1 MSQIDTADF
10 RKGTWIEVDGEPWV
24 VLDVSKHAPTARGGK
39 TLVQVKLRNLL
50 DQRLSNKSFK
60 SGEMFQI
67 PDLRRRVVSFLY
79 KAGENFA
86 FMDKDS
92 YDQFE
97 LALEQMGGNEVYL
110 FDGLEL
116 EAIYY
121 NDKLVG
127 VEPPQ
132 YVEMEVVSVE
142 PGTRGDTS
150 GKVTTPATTAS
161 GLVLPVPL
169 FIKRGDRIRI
179 NTRTGEFQDRIR

>member
-24 VLDVSKHAPTARGGK
+24 VLDVNKHAPTARGGK

-60 SGEMFQI
+60 SGEMFQT

-86 FMDKDS
+86 FMDKES

-97 LALEQMGGNEVYL
+97 LSLDQMGGNEAYL
-110 FDGLEL
+110 YDGLEL
-116 EAIYY
+116 DAIYY

-161 GLVLPVPL
+161 GLILPVPL

>member
-24 VLDVSKHAPTARGGK
+24 VLDVNKHAPTARGGK

-60 SGEMFQI
+60 SGEMFQT

-86 FMDKDS
+86 FMDKES

-97 LALEQMGGNEVYL
+97 LSLDQMGGNEAYL
-110 FDGLEL
+110 YDGLEL
-116 EAIYY
+116 DAIYY

-150 GKVTTPATTAS
+150 GKVTTPATTTS
-161 GLVLPVPL
+161 GLILPVPR

>member
-10 RKGTWIEVDGEPWV
+10 KKGTWVEVDGEPWMV
-24 VLDVSKHAPTARGGK
+24 IEVNKHAPTARGGK
-39 TLVQVKLRNLL
+39 TLVQTKLRNLL
-50 DQRLSNKSFK
+50 DQRVLNKSFK
-60 SGEMFQI
+60 SGEMFQT
-67 PDLRRRVVSFLY
+67 PDLRRRTVSFLY

-86 FMDKDS
+86 FMDKES

-97 LALEQMGGNEVYL
+97 LALDQMGGNEVYL

-116 EAIYY
+116 DAIYY

-132 YVEMEVVSVE
+132 YVEMEIVSVE

-150 GKVTTPATTAS
+150 GKVTTPATTTS